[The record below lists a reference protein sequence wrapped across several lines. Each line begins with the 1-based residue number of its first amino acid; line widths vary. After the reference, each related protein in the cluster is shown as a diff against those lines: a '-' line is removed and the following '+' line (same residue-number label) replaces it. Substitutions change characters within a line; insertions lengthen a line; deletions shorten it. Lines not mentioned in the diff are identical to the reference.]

1 MLIYCNGCSA
11 TAGTIWS
18 LKNSDLSLTYPNQL
32 ANKLSADLIN
42 KSYIG
47 KSNYSICNET
57 VRDLL
62 TIDNKPDLVIIQ
74 WTYSERFV
82 TPKMG
87 KKGLVTH
94 YPFASDI
101 RSDPFISTH
110 FDLKDF
116 NGILELEDITLFYM
130 ITLEHFLK
138 SLNIKFMML
147 DYGRSY
153 MATNNLRL
161 SYKKSLTHKSLLDK
175 DNWLHDIDI
184 TIPMIL
190 DSYGFKKSKTL
201 RPDGKPDGHYMDD
214 AHEFLCEAVL
224 DFYHLGK
231 KLNTK
236 DFKYK
241 EDPSHFYVGEF

>member
-18 LKNSDLSLTYPNQL
+18 LKNGDPSLTYPNQL
-32 ANKLSADLIN
+32 AGKLSSDLIN
-42 KSYIG
+42 KSYAG

-82 TPKMG
+82 TPKIG
-87 KKGLVTH
+87 EESLITH
-94 YPFASDI
+94 YPFDPDF
-101 RSDPFISTH
+101 RSDPFFCTH
-110 FDLKDF
+110 FDIKDF
-116 NGILELEDITLFYM
+116 KGTLQLEDITLFYM
-130 ITLEHFLK
+130 ITLERFLK
-138 SLNIKFMML
+138 SLNIKFIML

-153 MATNNLRL
+153 MTTNNLRL
-161 SYKKSLTHKSLLDK
+161 SYKKSLTHKNLLDK

-190 DSYGFKKSKTL
+190 DSFRFKKSQVLK
-201 RPDGKPDGHYMDD
+201 PDGRPDGHYMED
-214 AHEFLCEAVL
+214 AHEFLCEAIL
-224 DFYHLGK
+224 DFYLLGK

-241 EDPSHFYVGEF
+241 EDPSSFYVEVY